1 MSVALIKY
9 VSSGANFNN
18 DDNFV
23 IDGCL
28 AGSVSHNMGKN
39 LNETKRI
46 PVLTFY
52 NFSELSF
59 R

>member
-1 MSVALIKY
+1 MSSALIKY

-28 AGSVSHNMGKN
+28 AGSVSHKYGQKF
-39 LNETKRI
+39 E
-46 PVLTFY
+46 
-52 NFSELSF
+52 
-59 R
+59 